1 MKLKK
6 YLATLNEMVK
16 ANPALLE
23 LEVIYSADDE
33 GNYYSKVHY
42 TPSPGKFNDNG
53 YGGEFDPD
61 TESKKPNAIC
71 LN

>member
-6 YLATLNEMVK
+6 YLETLNAMVQ

-23 LEVIYSADDE
+23 LEVIYSSDDE
-33 GNYYSKVHY
+33 GNHYDKVHY
-42 TPSPGKFNDNG
+42 TPSPGKFVDNG

-61 TESKKPNAIC
+61 DAHKHNAIC
-71 LN
+71 IN